1 MEWVS
6 ASFPPTTAHPPMK
19 AERKLPRRGKWKA
32 KGSSWQMPWTELQ
45 QEPFSNGVQSKGSV
59 GGWGSQG
66 SRALPRPHSPRG
78 VTPGLGSHIQINSVA
93 ALPKTRA
100 TEPGAA
106 KLSIRK
112 PSFFMLKCSFQS
124 LFWVETFQCN
134 FGSQFNLL
142 FIDLD
147 SPGMKTSLTHPCP
160 PYTPFPKYPKQ
171 NP

>member
-19 AERKLPRRGKWKA
+19 AEGKLPLKRQVESQRELM
-32 KGSSWQMPWTELQ
+32 QMAWTDLQ

-66 SRALPRPHSPRG
+66 SRALPRPHSPG
-78 VTPGLGSHIQINSVA
+78 GGTPGLGPHLQINSVA
-93 ALPKTRA
+93 ALPRTRA

-112 PSFFMLKCSFQS
+112 PSFFVLKCSFRS

-147 SPGMKTSLTHPCP
+147 SPGMKNSLTHPSP
-160 PYTPFPKYPKQ
+160 PYTPFPK
-171 NP
+171 